1 MMVDNTENNEFT
13 ELLSDYAAPIKDDGF
28 SEHIM
33 LQAQT
38 ARNTAPLK
46 PIMVGSATLLA
57 ALIAAPQLVNLKHV
71 ISDVKLPEFSLGII
85 PLNDMSMSTLAMS
98 TLLAVMAAG
107 VATSLWFSEDM

>member
-1 MMVDNTENNEFT
+1 MKSIAKTVCAVSWNPQI
-13 ELLSDYAAPIKDDGF
+13 SKHRP
-28 SEHIM
+28 
-33 LQAQT
+33 
-38 ARNTAPLK
+38 APLK